1 MNNFQFLDK
10 AAIGKRIDRI
20 ARTGQ
25 ALQKEIHLV
34 AVNTLAHIRD
44 HGDYTLAIRLL
55 DSLPN
60 GQRVKA
66 LANWYRHFS
75 GGAVTFNF
83 APEGEGWSGKL
94 AKKWEA
100 DQFDVD
106 AAITTTYGDLMPEK
120 GYSTLTLA
128 GVIAMLKRKA
138 NEDGLNKDG
147 SPKVEPAARELLAD
161 LYVKAS
167 NATKGAKQSG
177 PEVSLDDLVPEAA

>member
-1 MNNFQFLDK
+1 MTTFNFLDK
-10 AAIGKRIDRI
+10 AAIGKRIARI
-20 ARTGQ
+20 KRTGQ
-25 ALQKEIHLV
+25 ALQKEIHIV

-44 HGDYTLAIRLL
+44 HGDYTLAINLL
-55 DSLPN
+55 DALPN

-83 APEGEGWSGKL
+83 SPDGEGWTGKL
-94 AKKWEA
+94 AKKRDESM
-100 DQFDVD
+100 FDVEG
-106 AAITTTYGDLMPEK
+106 AISTTYGDLMPEK

-128 GVIAMLKRKA
+128 GVLAMLKRKA

-161 LYVKAS
+161 LFVRAS
-167 NATKGAKQSG
+167 NATRSTKADE
-177 PEVSLDDLVPEAA
+177 PEVDLDELVPQV